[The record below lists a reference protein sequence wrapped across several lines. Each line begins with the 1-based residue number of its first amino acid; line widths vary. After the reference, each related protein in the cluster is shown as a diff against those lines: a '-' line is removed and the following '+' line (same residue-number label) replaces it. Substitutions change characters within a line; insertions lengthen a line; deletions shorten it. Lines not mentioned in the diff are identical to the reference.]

1 MESRFHQELH
11 QLRVTILKMAAL
23 TENAIEKA
31 FRALQ
36 ERDIELT
43 DEIIR
48 NDQEIDRL
56 EMEIDQS
63 TLKLL
68 ALAQPMARDLRFLV
82 GCMRISSDLER
93 IADQA
98 VSIAHRARYLS
109 KRPPLPADPSMEKL
123 ADTSLDMLKVALSC
137 FAELNID
144 QAMDVCQMDD
154 EVDDLNLQVL
164 KNLMDHMINEV
175 PAIQRAVQTIITAR
189 CMERVADHCT
199 NIAESVV
206 FIVKGIN
213 IKHHCEQ

>member
-1 MESRFHQELH
+1 
-11 QLRVTILKMAAL
+11 MAA
-23 TENAIEKA
+23 TTTKAIEKA
-31 FRALQ
+31 FQALR
-36 ERDIELT
+36 ERDLELAA
-43 DEIIR
+43 EIIQK
-48 NDQEIDRL
+48 DQEIDLL
-56 EMEIDQS
+56 EMEIDRS
-63 TLKLL
+63 ILKLL

-98 VSIAHRARYLS
+98 VSIAHRSRYLS
-109 KRPPLPADPSMEKL
+109 KRPPLQRDPAMEQL
-123 ADTSLDMLKVALSC
+123 AETSLDMLRVALSC
-137 FAELNID
+137 FGELNID

-154 EVDDLNLQVL
+154 EADELNLQVL
-164 KNLMDHMINEV
+164 KNLLDHMVNET
-175 PAIQRAVQTIITAR
+175 PTIQRAVQTIITAR

>member
-1 MESRFHQELH
+1 MESRFHQELD
-11 QLRVTILKMAAL
+11 QLRTTVLKMAAT
-23 TENAIEKA
+23 TEKAIEKA
-31 FRALQ
+31 FRALR
-36 ERDIELT
+36 ERNIELSA
-43 DEIIR
+43 EIIEQ
-48 NDQEIDRL
+48 DQEIDLL
-56 EMEIDQS
+56 EMEIDRS
-63 TLKLL
+63 ILKLL

-82 GCMRISSDLER
+82 GCMRVSSDLER

-109 KRPPLPADPSMEKL
+109 KRPPLQSDPAMEQL
-123 ADTSLDMLKVALSC
+123 AETSLDMLRVAFSC
-137 FAELNID
+137 FAQLNID

-154 EVDDLNLQVL
+154 EADELNLQVL
-164 KNLMDHMINEV
+164 KNLLDHMVKET
-175 PAIQRAVQTIITAR
+175 PTIQRAVQTIITAR